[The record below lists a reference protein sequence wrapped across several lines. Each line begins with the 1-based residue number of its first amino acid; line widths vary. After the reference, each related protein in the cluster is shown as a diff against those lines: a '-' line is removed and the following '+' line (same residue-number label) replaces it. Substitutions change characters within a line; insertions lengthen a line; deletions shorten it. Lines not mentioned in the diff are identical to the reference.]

1 MSRDNE
7 DPVLASVE
15 AYSNDPLG
23 YCEKFKRHKLEL
35 PERFNSL
42 LATNSD
48 VLDIGCGP
56 GRDLDFFASCGHGVV
71 GIELNSS
78 FYDMCSSKHTVV
90 NGDIR
95 ELTSFFS
102 PQTFDGIWAQ
112 ASFVHLSTD
121 EVEAVIVDCFTLLRP
136 GGLFYASVP
145 SSGDTGWRDETDG
158 RRWYTVWPD
167 DSITTPMQNAGF
179 TVFDIS
185 VGPYV
190 EVWARK

>member
-7 DPVLASVE
+7 DPVLASVL
-15 AYSNDPLG
+15 AYNNDPRG
-23 YCEKFKRHKLEL
+23 YREKYKQHKLEL
-35 PERFNSL
+35 PERFSSL
-42 LATNSD
+42 LAPNSE

-56 GRDLDFFASCGHGVV
+56 GRDLDFFASCRHRVV
-71 GIELNSS
+71 GVELNSS
-78 FYDMCSSKHTVV
+78 FYDMCSSQHTVI

-95 ELTSFFS
+95 ELTQFFA

-112 ASFVHLSTD
+112 SSLVHLSSE
-121 EVEAVIVDCFTLLRP
+121 EVADVIADCFALLRP
-136 GGLFYASVP
+136 GGLFFASVP
-145 SSGDTGWRDETDG
+145 AAGESGWRDEYDG

-167 DSITTPMQNAGF
+167 ETITSPLQSAGF

-185 VGPYV
+185 TGSYV

>member
-1 MSRDNE
+1 VSRDNE

-42 LATNSD
+42 LAANSD

-179 TVFDIS
+179 TVFEIS

>member
-1 MSRDNE
+1 VSRDNE

-42 LATNSD
+42 LAANSD

>member
-167 DSITTPMQNAGF
+167 DSISTPMQHAGF